1 MLIFRKAAAG
11 ELVQDSGLYEIYKQL
26 SEVDVEK
33 EGVKGAANF
42 FAAKVFFTAVVND
55 SDHSFSVLI
64 KSH

>member
-42 FAAKVFFTAVVND
+42 FAAKVFFKAVVND
-55 SDHSFSVLI
+55 SDRSFSVLI